1 MKLRRHAALFI
12 GLALPI
18 LQASFLAAQ
27 KPQPTPAAPIPA
39 QILSAKKVFIANAG
53 GEERSYEDPRFGA
66 PERAYNQFYDAIK
79 SWGHFEIVPA
89 PAEADLILQIAF
101 TVPQAEQSV
110 TKGDSLGTPFDPQL
124 RLEIRDPKSNT
135 LLWGFTEHAQW
146 AILQGNR
153 ARNFDQALAKVVAQL
168 QKIVTAPSSAAQ
180 NAKQ

>member
-1 MKLRRHAALFI
+1 MKLRRHAALFT

-27 KPQPTPAAPIPA
+27 KTQPATAAPIPA

-79 SWGHFEIVPA
+79 SWGHFEIVSA

-110 TKGDSLGTPFDPQL
+110 TKGNSLGTPFDPQL
-124 RLEIRDPKSNT
+124 RLEVRDPKSNT

-153 ARNFDQALAKVVAQL
+153 DRNFDQALAKVVGQL
-168 QKIVTAPSSAAQ
+168 QKIVTASSSAVQ